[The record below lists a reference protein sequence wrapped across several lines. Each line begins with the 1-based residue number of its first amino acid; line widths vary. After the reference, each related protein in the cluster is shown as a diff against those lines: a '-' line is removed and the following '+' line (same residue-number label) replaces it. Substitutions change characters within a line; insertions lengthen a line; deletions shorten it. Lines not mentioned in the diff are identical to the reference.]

1 MIFHT
6 FALCEEN
13 GKKEKKREER
23 REEEREEGKEEESK
37 GKERHMIGG

>member
-23 REEEREEGKEEESK
+23 GSATGIKSN
-37 GKERHMIGG
+37 